1 MCSSDADVMEKF
13 LTNLGLDSYKKVFV
27 ENDINLETLK
37 VMYGEGG
44 EVGMLYGLIDIGIT
58 LSDHQYQIIELLLSQ
73 QLLHKVVVKVGLPF

>member
-37 VMYGEGG
+37 VMNGDGGEGG
-44 EVGMLYGLIDIGIT
+44 MHNGLQDIGIT
-58 LSDHQYQIIELLLSQ
+58 SSDHQYQIIEGVKQLLL
-73 QLLHKVVVKVGLPF
+73 G